1 MPFNGSPNKRKF
13 LFAQQMDKASGVQA
27 PQQGLSMPVNK
38 SAPKSM
44 SPGLPNPMG
53 ISKPSTMGNPGM
65 GTMSPPKLTLP
76 NPTAAPSLPSMPK
89 NPRFAK
95 LKKALKPTKEF

>member
-44 SPGLPNPMG
+44 SPGLPNTMG
-53 ISKPSTMGNPGM
+53 IPKAPSMGL
-65 GTMSPPKLTLP
+65 S

-89 NPRFAK
+89 QPRFAK